1 MSCCFRNV
9 TGGASGIA
17 WKRCCEFAVSCMG
30 GRLRVYVLGGICG
43 ATGLL
48 CVTRRMPG
56 EERIGCIKVER
67 KEVPLALPWCFLI
80 SL

>member
-1 MSCCFRNV
+1 MLLSQCDRQVLPALRGSGAVNLRYPAWVADCGCMSR
-9 TGGASGIA
+9 
-17 WKRCCEFAVSCMG
+17 
-30 GRLRVYVLGGICG
+30 GICG
-43 ATGLL
+43 ATGWL